1 MKNILLVI
9 ILSFLV
15 SSFST
20 AQTLQKIE
28 QWDRFELPLQYKYNG
43 NSFTD
48 IRLSALFQNK
58 DRLCPPLQIAH
69 PQYIQDSFYA
79 CRNRYVAL
87 YNFQQCTGT

>member
-58 DRLCPPLQIAH
+58 DTAIVVPGFF
-69 PQYIQDSFYA
+69 DSDNIF
-79 CRNRYVAL
+79 RIR
-87 YNFQQCTGT
+87 